1 MLFFSSLI
9 KSIPEHKPAA
19 DRGRKRKTAGS
30 LGTAPR
36 PKYYGK
42 RRRRQ
47 KKFNPKESKMTEIIA
62 EAVNQMGNISGS
74 IQGALGCLG
83 AALGVGFVG
92 AKAVEATGR
101 NPGAFGKIMVL
112 GILGMA
118 LAEAVAFYSLFLG
131 K

>member
-1 MLFFSSLI
+1 MI
-9 KSIPEHKPAA
+9 
-19 DRGRKRKTAGS
+19 
-30 LGTAPR
+30 
-36 PKYYGK
+36 
-42 RRRRQ
+42 
-47 KKFNPKESKMTEIIA
+47 EIFA
-62 EAVNQMGNISGS
+62 EAANQVASMNGS

-92 AKAVEATGR
+92 AKAVEAIGR
-101 NPGAFGKIMVL
+101 NPGSFGKVMVL